1 MKNVFNLLR
10 TIWSAGSVLFIL
22 LSYSLQTYAFTFTA
36 ETKDQSGTPAIDTAV
51 YLQPINAQV
60 PLSQN
65 ATASIDQINR
75 TYVPLV
81 SIIQTGTSV
90 TFPNKDNIR
99 HHVYSFSPSKTFQ
112 LKLYSGIP
120 ANPVIFEKPGLVTLG
135 CNIHDGMVAYVIIVD
150 TPWFAK
156 SDNSGIARIENIPA
170 GEYILYAWHYQ
181 QKNLAIQKIG
191 TFKIDADKK
200 TAINFELKTKA
211 GK

>member
-10 TIWSAGSVLFIL
+10 TIWPAGSVLFIL
-22 LSYSLQTYAFTFTA
+22 LSYSLQTHAFTFTT
-36 ETKDQSGTPAIDTAV
+36 ETKDQSGVPTIDATV
-51 YLQPINAQV
+51 YLQPVNAQP

-65 ATASIDQINR
+65 PTASIDQINR
-75 TYVPLV
+75 TFVPLV

-90 TFPNKDNIR
+90 VFPNKDNIR

-120 ANPVIFEKPGLVTLG
+120 ANPVVFEKPGLVMLG
-135 CNIHDGMVAYVIIVD
+135 CNIHDGMVAYVVIVD

-156 SDNSGIARIENIPA
+156 SDNNGIARIENLPA

>member
-10 TIWSAGSVLFIL
+10 TIYPAGYVLFIL

-36 ETKDQSGTPAIDTAV
+36 ETKDQSGAPAIDTAV
-51 YLQPINAQV
+51 YLQPVNTQA

-75 TYVPLV
+75 TFVPLV

-90 TFPNKDNIR
+90 SFPNKDNIR

-120 ANPVIFEKPGLVTLG
+120 ANPITFEKSGLVTIG
-135 CNIHDGMVAYVIIVD
+135 CNIHDGMVAYVVIAD

-156 SDNSGIARIENIPA
+156 SDNSGIARIENLPA

-181 QKNLAIQKIG
+181 QKDLAIQKIG
-191 TFKIDADKK
+191 TIKLDADKT
-200 TAINFELKTKA
+200 TAISFELKTKA